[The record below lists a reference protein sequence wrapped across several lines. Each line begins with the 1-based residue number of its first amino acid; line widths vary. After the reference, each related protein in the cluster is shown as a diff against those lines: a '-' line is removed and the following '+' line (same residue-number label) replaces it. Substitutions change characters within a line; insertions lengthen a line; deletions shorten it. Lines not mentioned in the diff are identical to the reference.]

1 MFLVLCAW
9 ILVYNVL
16 KEYHFFNI
24 YVAGVWYH
32 TVDPA
37 RYSRPRPVFCWVFLI
52 WVLEVN
58 PYIWQL

>member
-1 MFLVLCAW
+1 MFLVLYAW

-37 RYSRPRPVFCWVFLI
+37 RYGRLRPIRSTPPGILLGISNMGVRG
-52 WVLEVN
+52 
-58 PYIWQL
+58 